1 MQGDT
6 ANPTKDTAHN
16 PGHGAAHNAGHS
28 ADPNAGHGSGEE
40 PSAIVR
46 NLGMIKAASVIMGVL
61 IIILGAVVVATVIS
75 RLSEKPASPPA
86 VTITIPDG
94 VRVLSASADDDGLT
108 LLVEGE
114 AGQQIWRMSPSGER
128 YQTITLVAE

>member
-16 PGHGAAHNAGHS
+16 AAHNPGHGADHS
-28 ADPNAGHGSGEE
+28 ADPNAGHDSGEE

>member
-6 ANPTKDTAHN
+6 PPTSDTAT
-16 PGHGAAHNAGHS
+16 
-28 ADPNAGHGSGEE
+28 EE

-46 NLGMIKAASVIMGVL
+46 NLGMIKAASVIMGIL

-75 RLSEKPASPPA
+75 RLSEKAAPAASLT
-86 VTITIPDG
+86 VSLPDG
-94 VRVLSASADDDGLT
+94 VRVISASADGDGMT

-114 AGQQIWRMSPSGER
+114 AGQEIWRLSPAGER
-128 YQTITLVAE
+128 YQTITLEQK